1 VTPAVPRIP
10 RLAKPALAVLT
21 LALTLLATGF
31 AGEARAARGLE
42 LALQDD
48 ATFLSKSPFKN
59 TNKAYSYLRSLG
71 VTRLRVNVLWAY
83 SMPKSQYNARSK
95 PRAGVGYNFGAYQEM
110 VDEAAEHG
118 IRIHASLTGPAPR
131 WATGDRRKL
140 SGFKPNSSAF
150 GEFAG
155 AAARAFKGRV
165 DRYSIWNEPNWKT
178 WLGPISSQASLYRG
192 LYTKGYAAI
201 KKADPRAK
209 VLIAET
215 SPYRRPG
222 MSQSPLTFLR
232 GLTCVNKSY
241 KRARSCPALKADG
254 YAHHP
259 YDFNHA
265 PTYQGPNPDDVTM
278 GTLSRLTRALDKLR
292 AAGRLRTNGGGR
304 MPIYLTE
311 FGYFSSGHRAV
322 TKSLRVKWLKQAY
335 SMALA
340 NGRVKSQL
348 QYLLIAPPRRSSSAF
363 FNLAL
368 MTTRAKP
375 YPTYN
380 ALRSWYRVHRGKVK
394 RPGRAIDLPAPSA
407 P

>member
-1 VTPAVPRIP
+1 MTPAVARTP
-10 RLAKPALAVLT
+10 RLAKPALAVLA
-21 LALTLLATGF
+21 LALTLLATSF

-83 SMPKSQYNARSK
+83 SMPKAQYNARSR
-95 PRAGVGYNFGAYQEM
+95 PAERNYNFAQYQTM
-110 VDEAAEHG
+110 LDEAAAHG

-131 WATGDRRKL
+131 WATGDRKKV
-140 SGFKPNSSAF
+140 SGFKPSASAF
-150 GEFAG
+150 GEFAT
-155 AAARAFKGRV
+155 AAATAFKGRV
-165 DRYSIWNEPNWKT
+165 DRYSIWNEPNWKS

-192 LYTKGYAAI
+192 LYIKGYAAI
-201 KKADPRAK
+201 KEADPRAK

-222 MSQSPLTFLR
+222 MSQSPLVFLR
-232 GLTCVNKSY
+232 SLTCVNKKY
-241 KRARSCPALKADG
+241 KKARSCPALKADG
-254 YAHHP
+254 FAHHP
-259 YDFNHA
+259 YDFNHS
-265 PTYQGPNPDDVTM
+265 PTFQGKNPDDVTM
-278 GTLSRLTRALDKLR
+278 GTLSRLTTALDKVSR
-292 AAGRLRTNGGGR
+292 AGRLRMNGGGR
-304 MPIYLTE
+304 MPLYLTE
-311 FGYFSSGHRAV
+311 FGYFSTGHRAV
-322 TKSLRVKWLKQAY
+322 KKNLRVSWLEQAY

-348 QYLLIAPPRRSSSAF
+348 QYLLIAPPQRSSSAF

-368 MTTRAKP
+368 MTTQGKK

-380 ALRSWYRVHRGKVK
+380 ALASWFKGHRGKVK
-394 RPGRAIDLPAPSA
+394 RPGGSIDLPAPPA